1 VDRFEATN
9 SEHHV
14 PLGDMQNLRLC
25 VECAREEPGQLEVTV
40 PFAPSPLVL
49 EGAAAAAQAKL
60 PPLAAGLTSFMLI
73 PKTPQGESM
82 IKDKAELFDHV
93 VRYTRRTATETV
105 ALRPGNYLNVEMSED
120 QARIILNPTQRD
132 YGLGAIMRSAGG
144 SGGSISLPKRK
155 LDAMAGIRG
164 QSGIMNDKEHIRKMR
179 AQLDLAQSLAA
190 VKHAEVEA
198 KRVKKDA
205 AEAELFDSA
214 PGAVAKLRSKGGDVS
229 KLFKAEMCAIALRYF
244 ATALNATLKAADL
257 ESALQALITAKP
269 AVLPA
274 VVVEAGPPTNAAAL

>member
-1 VDRFEATN
+1 
-9 SEHHV
+9 
-14 PLGDMQNLRLC
+14 
-25 VECAREEPGQLEVTV
+25 
-40 PFAPSPLVL
+40 
-49 EGAAAAAQAKL
+49 
-60 PPLAAGLTSFMLI
+60 
-73 PKTPQGESM
+73 
-82 IKDKAELFDHV
+82 
-93 VRYTRRTATETV
+93 
-105 ALRPGNYLNVEMSED
+105 MSED
-120 QARIILNPTQRD
+120 QARIVLNPTQRD

-164 QSGIMNDKEHIRKMR
+164 QSGIMNDKEHIRNMR
-179 AQLDLAQSLAA
+179 AQLDLAQSLAV

-198 KRVKKDA
+198 KRAKKDA
-205 AEAELFDSA
+205 AEAELFNSA

>member
-1 VDRFEATN
+1 
-9 SEHHV
+9 
-14 PLGDMQNLRLC
+14 
-25 VECAREEPGQLEVTV
+25 
-40 PFAPSPLVL
+40 
-49 EGAAAAAQAKL
+49 
-60 PPLAAGLTSFMLI
+60 MLI
-73 PKTPQGESM
+73 PKTPKGESM
-82 IKDKAELFDHV
+82 IKDKEELFGHM
-93 VRYTRRTATETV
+93 VRYSRRTTPETV
-105 ALRPGNYLNVEMSED
+105 ALLPSDHLGVEMSKD
-120 QARIILNPTQRD
+120 QARIVLNPTQRD
-132 YGLGAIMRSAGG
+132 YELGAIMRSAGG
-144 SGGSISLPKRK
+144 SGGSIRLPKRK
-155 LDAMAGIRG
+155 LDAMAAIRG

-229 KLFKAEMCAIALRYF
+229 KLFKAEICAIALRYF

-257 ESALQALITAKP
+257 ASALQALITAKP

>member
-1 VDRFEATN
+1 
-9 SEHHV
+9 
-14 PLGDMQNLRLC
+14 
-25 VECAREEPGQLEVTV
+25 
-40 PFAPSPLVL
+40 
-49 EGAAAAAQAKL
+49 
-60 PPLAAGLTSFMLI
+60 MLI
-73 PKTPQGESM
+73 PKTPGGESM
-82 IKDKAELFDHV
+82 IEDNAVLFDHMV
-93 VRYTRRTATETV
+93 SYARRTTAETV
-105 ALRPGNYLNVEMSED
+105 ALRPSDHLDVEMNED
-120 QARIILNPTQRD
+120 QARIVLNPTQRD
-132 YGLGAIMRSAGG
+132 YELGAIMRSAGG
-144 SGGSISLPKRK
+144 SGGTRSLPKRK
-155 LDAMAGIRG
+155 LDSMAAIRG
-164 QSGIMNDKEHIRKMR
+164 QSGFMNDKEHIRKMR

-257 ESALQALITAKP
+257 ASALQALITAKP

-274 VVVEAGPPTNAAAL
+274 VVVQAGPPTNAAAL

>member
-1 VDRFEATN
+1 MHGKYQFLLQIGTKAETGQALKGIECWPQVGNPIRKPGD

-25 VECAREEPGQLEVTV
+25 VECAREEPGQLEAAV

-60 PPLAAGLTSFMLI
+60 PTLAAGLTSFMLI
-73 PKTPQGESM
+73 PKTPRGESM

-93 VRYTRRTATETV
+93 VRYTRRTTTETV

-120 QARIILNPTQRD
+120 QARIVLNPTQRD

-155 LDAMAGIRG
+155 LDAMQVSAG
-164 QSGIMNDKEHIRKMR
+164 R
-179 AQLDLAQSLAA
+179 AAS
-190 VKHAEVEA
+190 
-198 KRVKKDA
+198 
-205 AEAELFDSA
+205 
-214 PGAVAKLRSKGGDVS
+214 
-229 KLFKAEMCAIALRYF
+229 
-244 ATALNATLKAADL
+244 
-257 ESALQALITAKP
+257 
-269 AVLPA
+269 
-274 VVVEAGPPTNAAAL
+274 